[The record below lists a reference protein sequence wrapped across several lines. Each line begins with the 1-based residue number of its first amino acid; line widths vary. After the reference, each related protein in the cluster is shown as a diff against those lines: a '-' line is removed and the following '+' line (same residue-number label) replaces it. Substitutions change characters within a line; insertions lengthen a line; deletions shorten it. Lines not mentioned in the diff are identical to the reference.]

1 MPDEIAG
8 SHGDPAHSVG
18 GQVLTAQAGTRS
30 SLRTGAPLG
39 THMRV
44 ISCGRHCPY
53 IALLISGPRCRRHS
67 RGAGRVG
74 SESPCSLLTDS

>member
-39 THMRV
+39 THMR
-44 ISCGRHCPY
+44 P
-53 IALLISGPRCRRHS
+53 ALSLHHAAHFRPPLQE
-67 RGAGRVG
+67 AQPGRVG